1 MIASGQPLKLRRQSQ
16 GFTLIEV
23 IVVFTLLAMIM
34 AMIFSGIDSARRTAE
49 KGEKRITA
57 INEMRVIQGIIRH
70 QVSRAMGLGVEESDE
85 GEMLL
90 FIGEQNAI
98 TYVGQMPGYL
108 GTGGPHIQRLELV
121 NGDGGKLLQF
131 THGLMSNYDDEDEQS
146 AFDEAEPI
154 VLLENIRDGAFA
166 FIELD
171 EEGLPTDWLNEMENQ
186 VAMPLMLQL
195 DLEMRPEAKED
206 WPLLQIA
213 IQVDPSSSSP
223 RRRTSTL
230 NMLRNRGNGRGEK
243 Q

>member
-1 MIASGQPLKLRRQSQ
+1 MKTAANQLPAMKKSQ

-23 IVVFTLLAMIM
+23 LVVFTLLAMIM

-57 INEMRVIQGIIRH
+57 INEMRVIQGIVRH
-70 QVSRAMGLGVEESDE
+70 QVSRSMGLGVEESDE
-85 GEMLL
+85 GEMLK
-90 FIGEQNAI
+90 FIGDENSI
-98 TYVGQMPGYL
+98 TFVGQMPGYL
-108 GTGGPHIQRLELV
+108 GTGGPHIQKLELI
-121 NGDGGKLLQF
+121 NADGGKLLQF

-154 VLLENIRDGAFA
+154 VLLEHIRDGAFA

-186 VAMPLMLQL
+186 VVMPLMVQL

-213 IQVDPSSSSP
+213 IQVDASSSSA
-223 RRRTSTL
+223 RRRTSTMNL
-230 NMLRNRGNGRGEK
+230 LQNRESDARDE